1 MCPIAQQPGQAVVPG
16 RLSVNMCVCAG
27 LGLVQRT
34 ELLSGPLH
42 GPRLLR
48 HARRVPHVRGD
59 HEKR

>member
-1 MCPIAQQPGQAVVPG
+1 MEVNPGHDIE
-16 RLSVNMCVCAG
+16 LNLELNCMLG

-34 ELLSGPLH
+34 ELLPGPVH

-48 HARRVPHVRGD
+48 HAGRVPHVRGY